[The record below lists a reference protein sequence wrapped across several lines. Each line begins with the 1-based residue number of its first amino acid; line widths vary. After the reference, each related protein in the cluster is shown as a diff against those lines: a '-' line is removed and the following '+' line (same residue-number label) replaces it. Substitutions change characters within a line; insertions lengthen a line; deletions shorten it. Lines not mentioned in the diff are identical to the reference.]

1 MYTVG
6 RLERQ
11 IYKCI
16 TDDIRDDEVILTD
29 NQIQHIMERHPDAY
43 EKAFSDMR
51 QTIEEPDYIIADNK
65 HKNTGL
71 VIKRISSDTGSIQ
84 LVLRICTTKDEP
96 GYKSSVI
103 SCWCISD
110 KRLRNYLR
118 NKLVLYKKE

>member
-1 MYTVG
+1 
-6 RLERQ
+6 
-11 IYKCI
+11 
-16 TDDIRDDEVILTD
+16 
-29 NQIQHIMERHPDAY
+29 
-43 EKAFSDMR
+43 MR

-118 NKLVLYKKE
+118 NKLILYKKRIKAVLYSYTCIRFYPNDYLRW